1 MMEQQQQGSPFLTGM
16 QTPSE
21 DDKLMGLLAH
31 LGGILAPVIVPLVL
45 MVTKGEKSP
54 WVKAQAV
61 EALNFQIIVMA
72 GYVISTAVICLAWLL
87 IPCVFLVAA
96 VMGIMAGLKAKEGV
110 QYRYPFNF
118 RLIK

>member
-1 MMEQQQQGSPFLTGM
+1 MDQQQQGSPFLTGM

-31 LGGILAPVIVPLVL
+31 MGGIFAPIIVPLVL
-45 MVTKGEKSP
+45 MLTKGEKSP
-54 WVKAQAV
+54 WVKAQSV
-61 EALNFQIIVMA
+61 EALNFQIVVLGA
-72 GYVISTAVICLAWLL
+72 YVISSVLFCLAWLL
-87 IPCVFLVAA
+87 IPVVFLGAA
-96 VMGIMAGLKAKEGV
+96 AMGIMAGLKAKEGV